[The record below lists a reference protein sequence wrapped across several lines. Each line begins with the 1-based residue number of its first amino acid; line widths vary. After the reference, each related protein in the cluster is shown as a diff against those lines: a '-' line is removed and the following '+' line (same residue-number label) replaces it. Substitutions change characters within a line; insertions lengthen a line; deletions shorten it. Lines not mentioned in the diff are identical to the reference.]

1 MAIFNR
7 ANGQLVH
14 EDLVLL
20 RDDRQ
25 TFNFD
30 GLFTTADFDPV
41 VSLLRDFSAPVQ
53 LNFEYSND
61 DLAFLMQYET
71 NGFNRWQ
78 AAQLLVNRILLQN
91 ADTDAY
97 ITALKASLPA
107 LSETDPMLA
116 ARLLDM
122 PSERELGSAI
132 QTDYDPSQV
141 RARHQAVKKA
151 VAVAL
156 KDIWQSAYP
165 KLPISAYEDTA
176 EAMGVRAWR
185 NVVLDM
191 ALLAGVSDAKHWAI
205 TQYQQASCMTERLG
219 ALNAAVAHGLPQKA
233 EWLADF
239 YQRFHHDALVMDLW
253 FGVQANDSQASVA
266 DIFALTSH
274 QDFDINTPNR
284 VRAVLGGLLAQ
295 PTKIWTQQ
303 GVEQYLSMMQ
313 DLDKRNPLLASRLIQ
328 GLSNWNALV
337 ADKKSMVKQ
346 ALILSRAN
354 MSSKNVKETLQSML
368 NNL

>member
-1 MAIFNR
+1 
-7 ANGQLVH
+7 
-14 EDLVLL
+14 
-20 RDDRQ
+20 
-25 TFNFD
+25 
-30 GLFTTADFDPV
+30 
-41 VSLLRDFSAPVQ
+41 
-53 LNFEYSND
+53 
-61 DLAFLMQYET
+61 
-71 NGFNRWQ
+71 
-78 AAQLLVNRILLQN
+78 
-91 ADTDAY
+91 
-97 ITALKASLPA
+97 
-107 LSETDPMLA
+107 
-116 ARLLDM
+116 
-122 PSERELGSAI
+122 
-132 QTDYDPSQV
+132 
-141 RARHQAVKKA
+141 
-151 VAVAL
+151 
-156 KDIWQSAYP
+156 
-165 KLPISAYEDTA
+165 
-176 EAMGVRAWR
+176 
-185 NVVLDM
+185 M

-219 ALNAAVAHGLPQKA
+219 ALNAAVEHGLPQKA

-266 DIFALTSH
+266 DIFALTLH

-346 ALILSRAN
+346 ALILSQAN